1 MIHFN
6 EIVHQAIE
14 YEKQYYLTDFD
25 FSELLEYYKPSVIDA
40 INDVFMRDSW
50 DNENETFNFNR
61 GLSDQEWD
69 VISQYLLDNAADLL
83 SIGYGYHVVSGYY
96 TIASC
101 DEIEIDLSQYR
112 LTDTRREVINRHS
125 DLYVSGDYGYVPGD
139 FHLDINIGVDVIA
152 EALLENMVW
161 DGNFN

>member
-6 EIVHQAIE
+6 EIANQAIE

-40 INDVFMRDSW
+40 I
-50 DNENETFNFNR
+50 NETFNFNR

-112 LTDTRREVINRHS
+112 LTDTRRGVINRHS

>member
-6 EIVHQAIE
+6 EIANQVIE

-40 INDVFMRDSW
+40 I
-50 DNENETFNFNR
+50 NETFNFNR

>member
-6 EIVHQAIE
+6 EIANQAIE

-40 INDVFMRDSW
+40 I
-50 DNENETFNFNR
+50 NETFNFNR

-83 SIGYGYHVVSGYY
+83 SIGYGYHIVPGYY
-96 TIASC
+96 SIASC

-112 LTDTRREVINRHS
+112 LTDTRREVINQHS

-139 FHLDINIGVDVIA
+139 FHLDINIGIDVIA
-152 EALLENMVW
+152 EALLENMV
-161 DGNFN
+161 

>member
-6 EIVHQAIE
+6 EIANQVIE

-40 INDVFMRDSW
+40 I
-50 DNENETFNFNR
+50 NETFNFNR

-112 LTDTRREVINRHS
+112 LTDTRREVINQHS
-125 DLYVSGDYGYVPGD
+125 DLYVSGDYGYIPGD
-139 FHLDINIGVDVIA
+139 FHLDINISVDVIA

>member
-6 EIVHQAIE
+6 EIANQAIE

-40 INDVFMRDSW
+40 I
-50 DNENETFNFNR
+50 NETFNFNR

-112 LTDTRREVINRHS
+112 LTDTRREVINQHS